1 MPLNAGLKST
11 LACETFHS
19 IMGVVRLQIQPLTPL
34 VDEFAG
40 RLFGELD
47 YIQEGLNAE
56 RFQVSAM
63 SLWNQ
68 LSDQHC
74 SCQCARHILLEPAIS
89 CHGLKVSG
97 HFVGLA
103 QECPLRHALWAHA
116 APSALCVERTNV
128 EEQTGKED
136 CVGHLPWILLRARH
150 RLSQP

>member
-56 RFQVSAM
+56 RFQV
-63 SLWNQ
+63 LEPV
-68 LSDQHC
+68 
-74 SCQCARHILLEPAIS
+74 LLETTELQDYSTP
-89 CHGLKVSG
+89 L
-97 HFVGLA
+97 
-103 QECPLRHALWAHA
+103 QQPLRQAHPAWTCHVLAFAEALR
-116 APSALCVERTNV
+116 V
-128 EEQTGKED
+128 
-136 CVGHLPWILLRARH
+136 
-150 RLSQP
+150 

>member
-1 MPLNAGLKST
+1 M
-11 LACETFHS
+11 
-19 IMGVVRLQIQPLTPL
+19 VRLQIQPLTPL

-56 RFQVSAM
+56 RFQVLALL
-63 SLWNQ
+63 LWRPLCPQ

-74 SCQCARHILLEPAIS
+74 SCQCARHILLEAAIS
-89 CHGLKVSG
+89 CHGLKVNE

-103 QECPLRHALWAHA
+103 QECPFRHALWAHA